1 MKRILEIKAKRANF
15 IHQARQ
21 LVDRADAENRAMH
34 SDEEASYDKIMNDV
48 DQLGKDIEREEKLNL
63 LESGLGNSANE
74 PILQNPNN
82 STGEPINPRASKEY
96 GEAFNRFLRGGLSN
110 LTQAEFRN
118 MAATNDTGGGYL
130 VAPQQFVQEILK
142 KVDDTVFIRQW
153 AQVERLVSADSL
165 GRPTLDTDPSDA
177 DWTSELATGNETDM
191 AFGKRELRPNP
202 LAKRIKASNK
212 LMRISTT
219 PIEQLVRDRLA
230 YKFGITLEK
239 AYLLG
244 DGVNKP
250 LGIFTASSDGISTAR
265 DVATGNT
272 ATAPTFDGLIEAKY
286 ALKPAYWNNA
296 KWMFHRDC
304 VKTLA
309 KIKNNDGDYIWKESV
324 RVGEPD
330 TILNLP
336 VFMSEFVPNTFTTG
350 KYVGA
355 LGDFSYYQIVD
366 ALDMQIQRLNELYAE
381 TNQTGFI
388 GRYEGD
394 GMPLLEEAF
403 VRVKLA

>member
-1 MKRILEIKAKRANF
+1 MKRILEMKAKRANL

-34 SDEEASYDKIMNDV
+34 SDEEASYDKFMNDV
-48 DQLGKDIEREEKLNL
+48 DQLGRDIEREEKLSN
-63 LESGLGNSANE
+63 LESGLENSYNQ
-74 PILQNPNN
+74 PLRQNPGGQ
-82 STGEPINPRASKEY
+82 SGESANPRALKEY
-96 GEAFNRFLRGGLSN
+96 GEAFNRFLRGGLGN
-110 LTQAEFRN
+110 LTQAEFQN
-118 MAATNDTGGGYL
+118 MVASNDPAGGYL
-130 VAPQQFVQEILK
+130 VAPQQFVEEILK
-142 KVDDTVFIRQW
+142 KVDDMVFIRQW
-153 AQVERLVSADSL
+153 AQVEKLLTAESL
-165 GRPTLDTDPSDA
+165 GRPTLDTDPADA

-191 AFGKRELRPNP
+191 VFGKRELRPNP

-212 LMRISTT
+212 LMRVSTT
-219 PIEQLVRDRLA
+219 PMEQLVRDRIG
-230 YKFGITLEK
+230 YKFGVTLEK

-250 LGIFTASSDGISTAR
+250 LGVFTASNDGISTAR

-272 ATAPTFDGLIEAKY
+272 TTAPTFDGLIEAKY
-286 ALKPAYWNNA
+286 ALKGAYWKNA
-296 KWMFHRDC
+296 KWMFHRDG

-309 KIKNNDGDYIWKESV
+309 KIKNSDGDYIWKESV

-350 KYVGA
+350 KYVGI

-381 TNQTGFI
+381 TN
-388 GRYEGD
+388 
-394 GMPLLEEAF
+394 
-403 VRVKLA
+403 